1 MKTTLPLFALFTK
14 YWQKKFIWREVL
26 TPMIFHG
33 NPLCRILLFRSY
45 ISNRFAPRR
54 IREWPSTKALKASK
68 WTVTDSG
75 WRWWLYKCYLPY
87 FLLHTQQNISHRKIH
102 ILDGRFE
109 LRLCEMCTVHILHW
123 LKYVFCP
130 FLIPLLKC
138 KNGNGITFQTAS
150 WFAQANVIL
159 VK

>member
-1 MKTTLPLFALFTK
+1 
-14 YWQKKFIWREVL
+14 
-26 TPMIFHG
+26 MIFHG

-109 LRLCEMCTVHILHW
+109 LRLCEMCTVHTTHITLTQI
-123 LKYVFCP
+123 YVFCP

-138 KNGNGITFQTAS
+138 KNGNGISFRTAS
-150 WFAQANVIL
+150 WIAQANVIL
-159 VK
+159 AK

>member
-33 NPLCRILLFRSY
+33 NSLCRILLFRSY

-109 LRLCEMCTVHILHW
+109 LRLCEMCTVHTLHW

-138 KNGNGITFQTAS
+138 KNGNGIPFQTAS

-159 VK
+159 AK